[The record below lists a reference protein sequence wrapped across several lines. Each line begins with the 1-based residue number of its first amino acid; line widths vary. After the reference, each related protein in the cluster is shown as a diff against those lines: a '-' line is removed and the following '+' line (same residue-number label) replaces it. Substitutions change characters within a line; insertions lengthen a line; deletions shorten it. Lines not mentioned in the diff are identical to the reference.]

1 MIVVTGG
8 AGFIG
13 SAIVQKLNQ
22 REVSDILV
30 VDDLDHEEKKKN
42 LAALKYT
49 DLQDKT
55 AFLKAIQARP
65 QKSPIKAII
74 HMGACSSTT
83 ETNRE
88 FLTQNNFEY
97 TRYLAEFS
105 LERKIRFIYASSAA
119 TYGDGAHGY
128 LDDESQL
135 DPLTPLN
142 LYGDSKHRF
151 DLWARDEKAFDK
163 IVGLK
168 YFNVYGPN
176 EYHKGDMQSLVRK
189 GFFQIQETGKMR
201 LFKSYKPKYTDG
213 GQERDFLYIKDAVAM
228 TLFFLDH
235 PKVGGLFNVGS
246 GTARNWNH
254 LAKALFSALGKEP
267 NIEYIDMP
275 ASIRDQYQYHTKGPN
290 GQNPKSGIRRAPNL
304 PGRRHQRLRAEL
316 PAPKKTPGGMRL
328 TFSIHGLKLPA
339 VGFEQ
344 IDDVH
349 VAIGDGDVYGF
360 PTIGAFGVDVCAL
373 VN

>member
-13 SAIVQKLNQ
+13 SAIVQKLN
-22 REVSDILV
+22 RRGVSDVLV

-42 LAALKYT
+42 LGILKYT
-49 DLQDKT
+49 ALQNKAD
-55 AFLKAIQARP
+55 FLKAILARSL
-65 QKSPIKAII
+65 KSPIKAIF

-83 ETNRE
+83 ETDQE
-88 FLTQNNFEY
+88 FLTRNNFEY
-97 TRYLAEFS
+97 TRHLAEFS
-105 LERKIRFIYASSAA
+105 LEQKTRFIYASSAA
-119 TYGDGAHGY
+119 TYGDGAEGY
-128 LDDESQL
+128 QDDESRL

-151 DLWARDEKAFDK
+151 DLWARDKKAFDK

-201 LFKSYKPKYTDG
+201 LFKSYKPQYTDG
-213 GQERDFLYIKDAVAM
+213 GQERDFLYVKDAVAM

-235 PKVGGLFNVGS
+235 PKIGGLFNVGS

-254 LAKALFSALGKEP
+254 LANALFSALGKEP
-267 NIEYIDMP
+267 DIEYIEMP
-275 ASIRDQYQYHTKGPN
+275 ASIRDQYQYHTKAQMGKIKKAGYDAPTTSLED
-290 GQNPKSGIRRAPNL
+290 GIKDYVQNYLL
-304 PGRRHQRLRAEL
+304 PEKRLGE
-316 PAPKKTPGGMRL
+316 
-328 TFSIHGLKLPA
+328 
-339 VGFEQ
+339 
-344 IDDVH
+344 
-349 VAIGDGDVYGF
+349 
-360 PTIGAFGVDVCAL
+360 
-373 VN
+373 

>member
-22 REVSDILV
+22 RGVSDILV
-30 VDDLDHEEKKKN
+30 VDDLDHEEKKRN
-42 LAALKYT
+42 LAVLKYA
-49 DLQDKT
+49 DLQNKA
-55 AFLKAIQARP
+55 AFLKAIQARTH
-65 QKSPIKAII
+65 KSPIKAII

-97 TRYLAEFS
+97 TRHLAEFS
-105 LERKIRFIYASSAA
+105 LEKNVRFIYASSAA

-151 DLWARDEKAFDK
+151 DLWARDKKAFDK

-176 EYHKGDMQSLVRK
+176 EYHKDDMQSLVRK

-201 LFKSYKPKYTDG
+201 LFKSNKPEYTDG

-254 LAKALFSALGKEP
+254 LAHALFSALGKEP
-267 NIEYIDMP
+267 NIEYIEMP
-275 ASIRDQYQYHTKGPN
+275 ASIRDQYQYHTQAQMGKIQKAGYDAP
-290 GQNPKSGIRRAPNL
+290 GTSLEDGIKDYVQNYLL
-304 PGRRHQRLRAEL
+304 PGKRLGE
-316 PAPKKTPGGMRL
+316 
-328 TFSIHGLKLPA
+328 
-339 VGFEQ
+339 
-344 IDDVH
+344 
-349 VAIGDGDVYGF
+349 
-360 PTIGAFGVDVCAL
+360 
-373 VN
+373 

>member
-22 REVSDILV
+22 RGMSDILV

-42 LAALKYT
+42 LAVLKYT

-55 AFLKAIQARP
+55 AFLKTIQARAP
-65 QKSPIKAII
+65 KSPIKAII

-105 LERKIRFIYASSAA
+105 LEQKIRFIYASSAA

-151 DLWARDEKAFDK
+151 DLWARNEKAFDN
-163 IVGLK
+163 IIGLK

-201 LFKSYKPKYTDG
+201 LFKSYKQEYTDG

-235 PKVGGLFNVGS
+235 PNIGGLFNVGS

-267 NIEYIDMP
+267 NIEYIEMP
-275 ASIRDQYQYHTKGPN
+275 TSIRDQYQYHTQAQMGKILKAGYDAPCTSLED
-290 GQNPKSGIRRAPNL
+290 GIKDYVQNYL
-304 PGRRHQRLRAEL
+304 L
-316 PAPKKTPGGMRL
+316 PKKRL
-328 TFSIHGLKLPA
+328 G
-339 VGFEQ
+339 E
-344 IDDVH
+344 
-349 VAIGDGDVYGF
+349 
-360 PTIGAFGVDVCAL
+360 
-373 VN
+373 

>member
-22 REVSDILV
+22 RGVSDILV

-49 DLQDKT
+49 ELQGKAD
-55 AFLKAIQARP
+55 FLKAIQART

-135 DPLTPLN
+135 APLTPLN

-151 DLWARDEKAFDK
+151 DLWARDEKALDT

-201 LFKSYKPKYTDG
+201 LFKSYKLKYTDG

-254 LAKALFSALGKEP
+254 LAHALFSALGKEP
-267 NIEYIDMP
+267 NIEYIEMP
-275 ASIRDQYQYHTKGPN
+275 ASIRDQYQYHTKAQMGKIQKAGYDAPTTSLED
-290 GQNPKSGIRRAPNL
+290 GIKDYVQNYL
-304 PGRRHQRLRAEL
+304 L
-316 PAPKKTPGGMRL
+316 PKKRL
-328 TFSIHGLKLPA
+328 G
-339 VGFEQ
+339 E
-344 IDDVH
+344 
-349 VAIGDGDVYGF
+349 
-360 PTIGAFGVDVCAL
+360 
-373 VN
+373 

>member
-13 SAIVQKLNQ
+13 SAIVQELNR
-22 REVSDILV
+22 REISKILV

-42 LAALKYT
+42 LAALKFA

-55 AFLKAIQARP
+55 TFLKAIQSRALT
-65 QKSPIKAII
+65 SPITAII

-83 ETNRE
+83 ETNQE
-88 FLTQNNFEY
+88 FLTKNNFEY
-97 TRYLAEFS
+97 TRHLARYS
-105 LERKIRFIYASSAA
+105 LEKGVRFIYASSAA

-128 LDDESQL
+128 LDDESRL

-189 GFFQIQETGKMR
+189 GFFQIQETGRMR
-201 LFKSYKPKYTDG
+201 LFKSYKDEYADG

-235 PKVGGLFNVGS
+235 PQVGGLFNVGS
-246 GTARNWNH
+246 GKARNWNH

-267 NIEYIDMP
+267 NIEYIEMP
-275 ASIRDQYQYHTKGPN
+275 SSIRDQYQYHTQAKMGKIRTAGYDAPIASLED
-290 GQNPKSGIRRAPNL
+290 GIKDYVQNYLL
-304 PGRRHQRLRAEL
+304 PSKRLGE
-316 PAPKKTPGGMRL
+316 
-328 TFSIHGLKLPA
+328 
-339 VGFEQ
+339 
-344 IDDVH
+344 
-349 VAIGDGDVYGF
+349 
-360 PTIGAFGVDVCAL
+360 
-373 VN
+373 